1 MATESRNNDKF
12 RVVACVSEAD
22 KSQRWLWLNGR
33 EKIKELCPLDVLK
46 WNENDIDEFI
56 AKRFP
61 LLSSDEKK
69 FIRDLAITASL
80 PGYNSM
86 TSFIYM
92 LRYVFSNV
100 RALSATLWTVEKSQS
115 P

>member
-1 MATESRNNDKF
+1 M
-12 RVVACVSEAD
+12 ACVSEAD

-80 PGYNSM
+80 PGFLGDVADTYGVTKIPPENPDVRNALMQSAKVYNGAWVK
-86 TSFIYM
+86 FK
-92 LRYVFSNV
+92 V
-100 RALSATLWTVEKSQS
+100 A
-115 P
+115 